1 MYVDE
6 TWMNLTENQPQK
18 QAQERFRE
26 YMHSE
31 KGAYYGIE

>member
-18 QAQERFRE
+18 QAQGDSE
-26 YMHSE
+26 STSIE
-31 KGAYYGIE
+31 KGESL